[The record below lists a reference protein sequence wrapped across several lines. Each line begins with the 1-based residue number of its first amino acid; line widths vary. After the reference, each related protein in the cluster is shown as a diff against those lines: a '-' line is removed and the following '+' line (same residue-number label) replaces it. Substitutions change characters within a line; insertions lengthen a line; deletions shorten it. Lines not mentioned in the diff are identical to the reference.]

1 MPTRLAAEQ
10 AVAAAGVK
18 YPKGKNGETG
28 GRGRGRRDAR
38 GDEKGVKRGRPT
50 TGGQKGA
57 DAGVGRKEGRRV
69 AGSSLDQKVIGFC
82 MQRRRRNERTTG
94 DRKLLRL
101 IRSCTDGQSGRRGG
115 RGGGRS

>member
-18 YPKGKNGETG
+18 YPKGKNVETG
-28 GRGRGRRDAR
+28 GRGRRDAR

-57 DAGVGRKEGRRV
+57 DAGVGRKEGR
-69 AGSSLDQKVIGFC
+69 A
-82 MQRRRRNERTTG
+82 T
-94 DRKLLRL
+94 
-101 IRSCTDGQSGRRGG
+101 RSW
-115 RGGGRS
+115 